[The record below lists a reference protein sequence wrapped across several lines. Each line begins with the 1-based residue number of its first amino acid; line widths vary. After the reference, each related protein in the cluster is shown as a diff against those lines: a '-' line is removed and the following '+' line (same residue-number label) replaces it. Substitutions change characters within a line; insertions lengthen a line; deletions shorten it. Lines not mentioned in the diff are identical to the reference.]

1 MKIKPNSSEECGRK
15 MRGSGHKLKQERFKF
30 NIGETFSPADS
41 EAGWLIEVMQ
51 SLCLEVFKTQLSIK
65 P

>member
-1 MKIKPNSSEECGRK
+1 